1 MRQAVAS
8 LRDSSAVAL
17 DLAALGPG
25 ARGTLICLACLGISI
40 LPVQPLTA
48 QTRISLG
55 ADAFVRSASVWRG
68 QTRSGGWVLQP
79 DAYAAVSGP
88 RAALAAAWWSSI
100 EIQNLDAGG
109 GDSGMGTRWFGQT
122 DLSLEGSLNAGPFL
136 LRAGAVRYLFSDGA
150 FGQTADAVDTTEI
163 YAEAWTNVGAFVPR
177 VGIWHDVDRIRG
189 SYVETGLDLRVPVLP
204 SRHPIVGLY
213 LVSLAGWS
221 LGQETDRAKP
231 EEPAYFSAS
240 GLTHVDLGLD
250 VRVGG
255 ELRYLST
262 EIHVV
267 FRPDSGARG
276 SANSGE
282 AWWLGVGA
290 SDAWI
295 LGVF

>member
-1 MRQAVAS
+1 MEAHGVTP
-8 LRDSSAVAL
+8 SAWFLPKRGVEEAL
-17 DLAALGPG
+17 DHRFDIRLHAE
-25 ARGTLICLACLGISI
+25 RT
-40 LPVQPLTA
+40 
-48 QTRISLG
+48 
-55 ADAFVRSASVWRG
+55 
-68 QTRSGGWVLQP
+68 
-79 DAYAAVSGP
+79 
-88 RAALAAAWWSSI
+88 
-100 EIQNLDAGG
+100 
-109 GDSGMGTRWFGQT
+109 
-122 DLSLEGSLNAGPFL
+122 
-136 LRAGAVRYLFSDGA
+136 AGA
-150 FGQTADAVDTTEI
+150 
-163 YAEAWTNVGAFVPR
+163 
-177 VGIWHDVDRIRG
+177 WHDVDRIRG